1 MKKKIER
8 LEYLQ
13 RLIADD
19 VFELSVRQ
27 IELLKK
33 LYSTYKGAGG
43 NDLMLL
49 SSFDV
54 CKRLYSKMVNLSIE
68 QQLDIIHEATMIA
81 YDVRIKAFDH
91 IIEFSPFEL
100 DKHS

>member
-19 VFELSVRQ
+19 VFELPVRQ

-54 CKRLYSKMVNLSIE
+54 CKRLYSKMVNLSTSIF
-68 QQLDIIHEATMIA
+68 I
-81 YDVRIKAFDH
+81 
-91 IIEFSPFEL
+91 PN
-100 DKHS
+100 